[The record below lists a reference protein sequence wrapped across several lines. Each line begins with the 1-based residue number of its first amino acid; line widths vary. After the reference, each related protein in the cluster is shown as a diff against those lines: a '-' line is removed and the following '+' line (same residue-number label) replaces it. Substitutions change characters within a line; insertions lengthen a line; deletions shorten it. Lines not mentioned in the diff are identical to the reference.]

1 MSSSA
6 SGYTVEDAEDE
17 LSVLREVSNKVVS
30 AIENA
35 ESDEVLDYLIREQ
48 QLDVYHEGERGIGQI
63 RRAILRSPKASHDLK
78 QLVSTRQD
86 STPSN
91 VLIPETA
98 YKNAVTA
105 LQVGKLVV
113 LYGPTGTGKTT
124 FAKQLALDQS
134 TTYTLSTA
142 DPSWTAKEI
151 IGGIGPDLSPF
162 VFG

>member
-63 RRAILRSPKASHDLK
+63 
-78 QLVSTRQD
+78 
-86 STPSN
+86 
-91 VLIPETA
+91 
-98 YKNAVTA
+98 
-105 LQVGKLVV
+105 
-113 LYGPTGTGKTT
+113 
-124 FAKQLALDQS
+124 
-134 TTYTLSTA
+134 
-142 DPSWTAKEI
+142 
-151 IGGIGPDLSPF
+151 
-162 VFG
+162 